1 MKTIWL
7 RVGEKMPG
15 VSLKLVEICT
25 AGNGAK
31 LLVILLP
38 KDSELIGILCHS
50 ATGFH
55 SVALFALRE
64 VARCG
69 VFFSRQG
76 HRSGRKKTARRFLHG
91 RSTL

>member
-1 MKTIWL
+1 
-7 RVGEKMPG
+7 
-15 VSLKLVEICT
+15 
-25 AGNGAK
+25 
-31 LLVILLP
+31 
-38 KDSELIGILCHS
+38 
-50 ATGFH
+50 
-55 SVALFALRE
+55 LRE